1 MTRYATIPTLVSGVG
16 VVALLLLAGCQSKD
30 QKALNQ
36 AKAQAIST
44 NIPQQVQYINSQGE
58 TVTRTVEPPAAK
70 GQPPAV
76 TTLIMPPPPGTR
88 PKSTNPVITPLP
100 SVARG
105 YPSAPGYA
113 GPGAPSP
120 TGPGAYPPS
129 GPGAPPY
136 SSEPPYAS
144 APPVAL
150 RLPPGTDFI
159 VRIDQHL
166 SSRGSYAGERFY
178 GNLQS
183 PVVYNGAVAI
193 PAGTPVAGRV
203 IEARRGGRFRGRSVL
218 DLRLTA
224 MKLNGYEYPLPM
236 HDDVFSVRGKGRRS
250 AVIIGGMTGAGMLIG
265 GLATGGVGMAIGAA
279 AGAGSGA
286 AVAATT
292 DNHNVEI
299 PSEAI
304 LRFRLAGA
312 LKLNTP

>member
-1 MTRYATIPTLVSGVG
+1 MMTRRTTIPALAGRVG

-44 NIPQQVQYINSQGE
+44 NIPQQVQYINSKGQ
-58 TVTRTVEPPAAK
+58 TVTKTVEPPLAK
-70 GQPPAV
+70 GQPAEV
-76 TTLIMPPPPGTR
+76 TTLITPPPLGTM

-100 SVARG
+100 SVAQG
-105 YPSAPGYA
+105 SPSAPGYVGHA
-113 GPGAPSP
+113 ATPP
-120 TGPGAYPPS
+120 TGPAAYPPTP
-129 GPGAPPY
+129 PGTL
-136 SSEPPYAS
+136 S
-144 APPVAL
+144 
-150 RLPPGTDFI
+150 LPPGTEFL

-166 SSRGSYAGERFY
+166 SSRLSYAGERFY

-183 PVVYNGAVAI
+183 PVVFNGAVVI

-250 AVIIGGMTGAGMLIG
+250 AAIIGGMTGAGMLIG
-265 GLATGGVGMAIGAA
+265 GLATGGVGLAIGAA
-279 AGAGSGA
+279 AGAGSGT

-292 DNHNVEI
+292 DNHKVEI

-304 LRFRLAGA
+304 LRFRLADP
-312 LKLNTP
+312 LTLNTP